1 MSVPVVLAAPGL
13 PGETDLVAALA
24 RPGAQVT
31 VVRRCVDAIDLVGAA
46 ASGCAHAAVVSPSL
60 PRLARDTI
68 ARLADARVGVLGVV
82 APGDD
87 AGERTL
93 RDLQVDRVVVLS
105 PGDLQRSI
113 GRIASAVRETESAVG
128 NPSQV
133 RSGVD
138 SDPGVGDVAVL
149 GEGLGEA
156 LGDGDVPT
164 QFGSGGHSDS
174 GQGSL
179 VAVWGPHGA
188 PGRTTVAIGL
198 SDEIARSGGTSLLVD
213 ADTQGGAVAQ
223 SLGILDEV
231 SGIAVACRHAD
242 AGSLDALTLAQAA
255 RSLDHRWRVL
265 TGLPRSERWIELRGP
280 AIARVWEVARALPGV
295 TVADIGAGLDVP
307 GERWAGGV
315 DRFAAAHT
323 AIEAADTVIV
333 VGSADPIGIERL
345 IDGLDIVRQRT
356 NATTRVVVNKVRRG
370 PLGRDPQGQVR
381 EALARHAGVTDAVFI
396 ADDRDSLDTAL
407 REGRTLAECAP
418 RSTAR
423 QALRTLAEE
432 IAATLINIDA
442 A

>member
-93 RDLQVDRVVVLS
+93 RDLQVDHVVVLS

-113 GRIASAVRETESAVG
+113 GRIASAVRETELASSS
-128 NPSQV
+128 PPQV
-133 RSGVD
+133 RSSVD
-138 SDPGVGDVAVL
+138 TDPLVGDDPPYR
-149 GEGLGEA
+149 
-156 LGDGDVPT
+156 DGDVPMELAP
-164 QFGSGGHSDS
+164 GDHPHSGP
-174 GQGSL
+174 GSL

-198 SDEIARSGGTSLLVD
+198 SDEIARSGGASLLID

-242 AGSLDALTLAQAA
+242 AGSLDVLALAQAA
-255 RSLDHRWRVL
+255 RSLEHRWRVL
-265 TGLPRSERWIELRGP
+265 TGIPRAERWRELRGP
-280 AIARVWEVARALPGV
+280 ALARLWEVAGALPGV
-295 TVADIGAGLDVP
+295 TVADIGGGLDVP

-323 AIEAADTVIV
+323 ALEAADTVII
-333 VGSADPIGIERL
+333 VGSADAIGIERL
-345 IDGLDIVRQRT
+345 IDGLDMVRQRT
-356 NATTRVVVNKVRRG
+356 DATTRVVVNKVRRG

-381 EALARHAGVTDAVFI
+381 DALARHAGVKDVVFI
-396 ADDRDSLDTAL
+396 PDDRDSLDTAL

-432 IAATLINIDA
+432 ISATLMNIDA